1 MDHRNISLA
10 VCGQTWC
17 GIIMFHASEKFIIC
31 QRQTQVQIHTF
42 EVSVWMRWHGQVVIW
57 RCKLQRTFSNINI
70 KLDTNTKTKTKNETM
85 TKTSIFGGVAW
96 WYCAGAS
103 VTAHCLTSAPPTG
116 SCSCSRRRNANK
128 WKYKYKDK
136 SKCKY
141 KYMSSSPARFMLI
154 PTEEIR
160 KKMAQTWMESGWGN

>member
-1 MDHRNISLA
+1 M
-10 VCGQTWC
+10 
-17 GIIMFHASEKFIIC
+17 
-31 QRQTQVQIHTF
+31 
-42 EVSVWMRWHGQVVIW
+42 
-57 RCKLQRTFSNINI
+57 
-70 KLDTNTKTKTKNETM
+70 KLDTQTNIKTKTKNKTKTKTKTKTEPITK

-136 SKCKY
+136 LKYKY
-141 KYMSSSPARFMLI
+141 KYMSSSPVRFMLM
-154 PTEEIR
+154 PPEEKWKKWPKPGWSQGEAIR
-160 KKMAQTWMESGWGN
+160 AGIISLPS